1 MNLEYF
7 KYTPIYHE
15 MVKLFTKLSQQPM
28 PVKLMR
34 LRSQLF
40 NIITV
45 LSFDDQLDFYRQ
57 NIR

>member
-1 MNLEYF
+1 MRLEYF

-15 MVKLFTKLSQQPM
+15 MLKLFTKLTLQPM
-28 PVKLMR
+28 PAKLMK

-45 LSFDDQLDFYRQ
+45 LSFDDQLG
-57 NIR
+57 